1 MMYTLITTVFFIEI
15 LLGGNDI
22 FLLSSRWK
30 NIIKIISLQKTL
42 MWLFIFLTIVKP
54 GNKKKERNQKRQT
67 CWRIKRNWRLFTS
80 SDFCLLYLG
89 TCCYHDSSVSLPI
102 GLKLTYCLHITK
114 SFWSD
119 SLMSHYR
126 KIGCIFAWISCTIW
140 QPPTQREL
148 AG

>member
-1 MMYTLITTVFFIEI
+1 MGKNNKNNLTQNINVTFYFF
-15 LLGGNDI
+15 NYCQT
-22 FLLSSRWK
+22 R
-30 NIIKIISLQKTL
+30 
-42 MWLFIFLTIVKP
+42 
-54 GNKKKERNQKRQT
+54 KKNQKPQT
-67 CWRIKRNWRLFTS
+67 YWRIKRNWRLLTS
-80 SDFCLLYLG
+80 SDFCLLYLE
-89 TCCYHDSSVSLPI
+89 TCCHHDSSVSLHI

-148 AG
+148 AGWLGSYCALQRELLQGNIHSKGKEKWNSQISA